1 MAITNYN
8 IAPYYDDFDK
18 TKNYLRTLFR
28 PGVAVQARELTQLQ
42 TALQA
47 QIDRF
52 GSHVFVDGSPVIG
65 AQPTLDT
72 KFAYVKIES
81 SFTLSSGLG
90 GGSVIPDNYY
100 DEAIGK
106 TLTGLTSGVTA
117 IVLDATAAAS
127 GDPLTLFIKYNS
139 SGTDN
144 ETQVFDPE
152 EEISFTNDSAV
163 VRYFKVM

>member
-42 TALQA
+42 SAIQA

-90 GGSVIPDNYY
+90 GGSVIPDNY
-100 DEAIGK
+100 
-106 TLTGLTSGVTA
+106 
-117 IVLDATAAAS
+117 
-127 GDPLTLFIKYNS
+127 
-139 SGTDN
+139 
-144 ETQVFDPE
+144 
-152 EEISFTNDSAV
+152 
-163 VRYFKVM
+163 